1 MNQNIDDRTCVRFV
15 DNLNRDFFKYR
26 LPAIQARLQNWW
38 EFGEQKNP
46 CLLITIAS
54 LKTAAIPD
62 TNDLEKWWMDIDFII
77 DRQMKVM
84 DSQTY
89 YGVAVP
95 CHYIDRGSSAMCG
108 LLGARMEFVDKETIW
123 AYPNLESVEQVAEII
138 LDRKDDHYLRALE
151 ITRRSVAL
159 AEGHHYVSHIAL
171 EGVTDILAGL
181 YGTENLLMDL
191 VSKPNEVA
199 RALENVKRIWIDLFN
214 EEEALFARTGNVG
227 RIGWAGIWAP
237 GSHFPLQED
246 FTYMISNAMYRK
258 YVIPHLRDQI
268 DAMQY
273 PFYHLDG
280 MGALN
285 HLNSLL
291 EIKPLRAIQWVP
303 GSGKERI
310 AQWYGVIERILRA
323 GKSVEC
329 FARADEVDDLV
340 QHVGARGLLIN
351 VEASKEEA
359 ERLVAKYGED

>member
-1 MNQNIDDRTCVRFV
+1 
-15 DNLNRDFFKYR
+15 
-26 LPAIQARLQNWW
+26 
-38 EFGEQKNP
+38 
-46 CLLITIAS
+46 
-54 LKTAAIPD
+54 
-62 TNDLEKWWMDIDFII
+62 
-77 DRQMKVM
+77 
-84 DSQTY
+84 
-89 YGVAVP
+89 
-95 CHYIDRGSSAMCG
+95 
-108 LLGARMEFVDKETIW
+108 
-123 AYPNLESVEQVAEII
+123 
-138 LDRKDDHYLRALE
+138 
-151 ITRRSVAL
+151 
-159 AEGHHYVSHIAL
+159 
-171 EGVTDILAGL
+171 
-181 YGTENLLMDL
+181 
-191 VSKPNEVA
+191 
-199 RALENVKRIWIDLFN
+199 
-214 EEEALFARTGNVG
+214 
-227 RIGWAGIWAP
+227 
-237 GSHFPLQED
+237 
-246 FTYMISNAMYRK
+246 MYRK